1 MTSPEVKQFWRA
13 TITSAALV
21 LVAAMPAFAQAPAPL
36 RSTVFPADSA
46 RSRKTGATIQRSLVD
61 TVTATFSKLEMHEST
76 IQAGT
81 VPHPPHRHGH
91 EEMILVRSGVI
102 EVFFGPETH
111 KAGPGDVV
119 FMASN
124 EMHGI
129 RNPGPGPATYLVMRL
144 DTHDA
149 PADAKP

>member
-1 MTSPEVKQFWRA
+1 MKWSARRA
-13 TITSAALV
+13 ITSVALV
-21 LVAAMPAFAQAPAPL
+21 LMAAVPAFAQSPAPL
-36 RSTVFPADSA
+36 RSTVFPVDSA
-46 RSRKTGATIQRSLVD
+46 RSRKAGATTQRSLVD
-61 TVTATFSKLEMHEST
+61 TVTTTFAKLEMHEST

-102 EVFFGPETH
+102 EVFFGPVTRT
-111 KAGPGDVV
+111 AGPGDVV

-129 RNPGPGPATYLVMRL
+129 RNPGPGPATYLVIRL

>member
-1 MTSPEVKQFWRA
+1 MKQCCRSV
-13 TITSAALV
+13 ITSGV
-21 LVAAMPAFAQAPAPL
+21 LVIMAAAPALAQAPAPL
-36 RSTVFPADSA
+36 RSTVFPSDSG
-46 RSRKTGATIQRSLVD
+46 RSRTTGATIQRSLVD
-61 TVTATFSKLEMHEST
+61 TVTTTFAKLEMHEST

-91 EEMILVRSGVI
+91 EEMILVRSGLI
-102 EVFFGPETH
+102 EVFFGPVTH
-111 KAGPGDVV
+111 TAGPGDVV

-124 EMHGI
+124 ELHGI
-129 RNPGPGPATYLVMRL
+129 RNPGPGPATYLVIRL